1 MQSLTWTG
9 RLISRALWNSL
20 TNNKANDPANSRTN
34 GKEAQLF
41 SAASGIPKDFSNHKM
56 FQLNKYGDDAYFTA
70 RYKTADVLGK
80 LSLILLVSTREDESS
95 LKYSLVFF
103 QNYL

>member
-20 TNNKANDPANSRTN
+20 TNNKANDPSNTRTK
-34 GKEAQLF
+34 KEPYLF
-41 SAASGIPKDFSNHKM
+41 SAVSGIPKDISNNKM

-70 RYKTADVLGK
+70 KYRTADVLGK
-80 LSLILLVSTREDESS
+80 FLILHRIRNCGKCADISV
-95 LKYSLVFF
+95 Y
-103 QNYL
+103 